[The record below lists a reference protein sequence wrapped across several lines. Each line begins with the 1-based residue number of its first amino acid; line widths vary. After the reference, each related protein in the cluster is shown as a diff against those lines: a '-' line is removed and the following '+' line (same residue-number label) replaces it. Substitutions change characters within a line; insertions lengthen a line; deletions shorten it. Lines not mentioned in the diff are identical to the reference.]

1 MSTKKRLIFALLYS
15 DGFYCQ
21 SRNFHL
27 QKVGKFDWLFNNYN
41 FSNVAEHL
49 DELVVINVNP
59 NPDNQDAF
67 FEEVKQIINNVFIPI
82 AIGGGITDLAS
93 ANKAFVSGADK
104 IIVNSLV
111 RENTLEVEKLI
122 SEFGSQSVV
131 AAVDYKRVEDEVNIF
146 EWRDKQVIRNTP
158 IKDYVLRCQELGFGE
173 ILLNSVNKDGTGFG
187 YDLDIISDV
196 ASYCELPLMVMGGA
210 GKHDHFLPVF
220 NINHVDAAITANLL
234 NFIGDAIADTR
245 KEIKSK
251 GIDLAN
257 FN

>member
-1 MSTKKRLIFALLYS
+1 MSTKNRLIFALLYS

-41 FSNVAEHL
+41 FSKVAEHL

-59 NPDNQDAF
+59 RPDNQESF
-67 FEEVKQIINNVFIPI
+67 FEEVKQIINNVFVPI
-82 AIGGGITDLAS
+82 AIGGGISDLKS
-93 ANKAFVSGADK
+93 ANKAFISGADK
-104 IIVNSLV
+104 IILNSLV
-111 RENTLEVEKLI
+111 RENKSEVKKII

-131 AAVDYKRVEDEVNIF
+131 AAIDYKRIDEQVDF
-146 EWRDKQVIRNTP
+146 YEWRERKVLGNTP
-158 IKDYVLRCQELGFGE
+158 INDYILKCQELGFGE

-187 YDLDIISDV
+187 YDLDIIKEV
-196 ASYCELPLMVMGGA
+196 ASFCELPLMVMGGA
-210 GKHDHFLPVF
+210 GKYDHFLPVY
-220 NINHVDAAITANLL
+220 NIDHVDAAITANLL

-245 KEIKSK
+245 TKLMSN
-251 GIDLAN
+251 GINLAN

>member
-41 FSNVAEHL
+41 FSKVAEHL

-59 NPDNQDAF
+59 RSDNQVGF

-82 AIGGGITDLAS
+82 AIGGGISDIKS
-93 ANKAFVSGADK
+93 ANMAFNSGADK
-104 IIVNSLV
+104 IILNSLV
-111 RENTLEVEKLI
+111 RENTSEVRKVI
-122 SEFGSQSVV
+122 SEYGSQSVV
-131 AAVDYKRVEDEVNIF
+131 AAIDYKRMEDEVDIF
-146 EWRDKQVIRNTP
+146 EWRGRKVLNNTP
-158 IKDYVLRCQELGFGE
+158 IKDYVLKCQELGFGE

-210 GKHDHFLPVF
+210 GKYDHFLPVF
-220 NINHVDAAITANLL
+220 EIDHVDAAITANLL

-245 KEIKSK
+245 TQVMSN
-251 GIDLAN
+251 GIDLAK
-257 FN
+257 FI